1 MHSGTPT
8 PAARQAT
15 EQRSRPRFVAFKRL
29 AMAAATA
36 FVSINIWLGAPLL
49 ALWVGSQV
57 SDQKVLSIKAV
68 AAVVIVLAVLVFA
81 LAVALTWLN
90 NTYDELIGRPRVE
103 RRAPWLRSM
112 RAESEGHI
120 STRVGITALE
130 RIVMATVYVAVT
142 ALIVWLVFFAPGRT
156 GDSEPRPAAQL
167 GVRNARL
174 TRCAAGDRRGVSH
187 LQCSPSAV
195 QRGCGHRVVP
205 DAQPPSF
212 PRTFG
217 PKALTW
223 ESAVRPTAG
232 ESPLAT

>member
-1 MHSGTPT
+1 MDTHPQRR
-8 PAARQAT
+8 ART
-15 EQRSRPRFVAFKRL
+15 GSRTIEQRRQPRSMTLKRV

-36 FVSINIWLGAPLL
+36 LVSINIWLGAPLV

-120 STRVGITALE
+120 SSRVGITALE
-130 RIVMATVYVAVT
+130 RIVMVTVYVAVT
-142 ALIVWLVFFAPGRT
+142 ALIVWLIFFAPGRT

-167 GVRNARL
+167 GVRNARFI
-174 TRCAAGDRRGVSH
+174 RGAAGDRPSVAH
-187 LQCSPSAV
+187 LQC
-195 QRGCGHRVVP
+195 
-205 DAQPPSF
+205 
-212 PRTFG
+212 G
-217 PKALTW
+217 PKCCSTRRW
-223 ESAVRPTAG
+223 PPCCSPRSACQLPENVAV
-232 ESPLAT
+232 

>member
-1 MHSGTPT
+1 MTL
-8 PAARQAT
+8 
-15 EQRSRPRFVAFKRL
+15 KRV

-36 FVSINIWLGAPLL
+36 FVSINIGLGAPLV
-49 ALWVGSQV
+49 ALWVGSQI

-120 STRVGITALE
+120 SSRVGITALE
-130 RIVMATVYVAVT
+130 RIVMVTVYVAVT
-142 ALIVWLVFFAPGRT
+142 ALIVWLIFFAPGRT

-174 TRCAAGDRRGVSH
+174 IRGAAGDRPGVSH
-187 LQCSPSAV
+187 
-195 QRGCGHRVVP
+195 RGCCTRDHARRTWGEQRRV
-205 DAQPPSF
+205 
-212 PRTFG
+212 
-217 PKALTW
+217 ALRL
-223 ESAVRPTAG
+223 SA
-232 ESPLAT
+232 